1 RERCVL
7 SRPLYAVVLWGSGVQ
22 TAPDSPSFQTLSCS
36 GTTWT
41 LAGSSLFNIRV
52 DNSAPGGAVPDAGAH
67 IPGILVTAFPGR
79 GEGDHCTPW
88 ESGSRHKCQDSD
100 PVEERRTS
108 RLDCATALIRLMT
121 STRLSLRQGVGE
133 EAASQQNTK
142 AQNITEYA
150 INSGM
155 RKFPMTA
162 HEKFSL

>member
-1 RERCVL
+1 VL

-88 ESGSRHKCQDSD
+88 ESGSRHK
-100 PVEERRTS
+100 
-108 RLDCATALIRLMT
+108 
-121 STRLSLRQGVGE
+121 
-133 EAASQQNTK
+133 
-142 AQNITEYA
+142 
-150 INSGM
+150 
-155 RKFPMTA
+155 
-162 HEKFSL
+162 